1 MLPVNQLKK
10 EREGDRINEQRSNL
24 ILDCRLNQIEL
35 PLLKNKAKGG
45 EVCEL
50 SAVDYRGL
58 ATELKRLKAP
68 EDVQN
73 VRENYEKKLRA
84 ITEKIEQMTPN
95 LKAVE
100 K

>member
-1 MLPVNQLKK
+1 
-10 EREGDRINEQRSNL
+10 
-24 ILDCRLNQIEL
+24 
-35 PLLKNKAKGG
+35 
-45 EVCEL
+45 
-50 SAVDYRGL
+50 
-58 ATELKRLKAP
+58 LKAP